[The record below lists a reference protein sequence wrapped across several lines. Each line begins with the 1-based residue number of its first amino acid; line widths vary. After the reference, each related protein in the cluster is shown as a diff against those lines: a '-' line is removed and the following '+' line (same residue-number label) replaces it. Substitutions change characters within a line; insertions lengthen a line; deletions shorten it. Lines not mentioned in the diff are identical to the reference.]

1 MSKRAFK
8 LHTNKAKPFKLT
20 GKTKWRS
27 ILWTGLI
34 LAAVL
39 AMVGFGLLQGKG
51 KISVR
56 DEIESGARA
65 LAAGNWRLA
74 DSLAR
79 DAIHKDTTSENAHML
94 LATSLSRQERYEEA
108 IASYRE
114 AIRLGRENPTSHLG
128 LGAALEGAARRSEA
142 ITEYR
147 RAVFLD
153 SSSAIGHY
161 HLGMALARENYRADA
176 IRELEKF
183 LRLSPKAPEKARVD
197 SVLARL
203 KQP

>member
-20 GKTKWRS
+20 GKTKWKS

-34 LAAVL
+34 LGAVL
-39 AMVGFGLLQGKG
+39 SMVAFGLLQGKG
-51 KISVR
+51 KILVR

-65 LAAGNWRLA
+65 LAAGNWSLA

-79 DAIHKDTTSENAHML
+79 DAIHKDPMSENAHLL
-94 LATSLSRQERYEEA
+94 LATSLSRQRRYEEA
-108 IASYRE
+108 IVSYRN
-114 AIRLGRENPTSHLG
+114 AIRVGRESPTSHLG
-128 LGAALEGAARRSEA
+128 LGAVLEGANRRGEA
-142 ITEYR
+142 VVEYR
-147 RAVFLD
+147 RSIVLD
-153 SSSAIGHY
+153 STFAMGHY
-161 HLGMALARENYRADA
+161 HLGMALAGENYRAEA
-176 IRELEKF
+176 IRELEEF

-197 SVLARL
+197 SVLTRL

>member
-8 LHTNKAKPFKLT
+8 LHTNKTKPFKLT
-20 GKTKWRS
+20 GKTKWKS

-39 AMVGFGLLQGKG
+39 AMVAFGLLQGKG

-56 DEIESGARA
+56 DEIENGARA
-65 LAAGNWRLA
+65 LALGNWSLA

-79 DAIHKDTTSENAHML
+79 DAIHKDPMSENAHLL
-94 LATSLSRQERYEEA
+94 LATSLSRQGRYEEA
-108 IASYRE
+108 IASYRN
-114 AIRLGRENPTSHLG
+114 AIRLGRESPTSHLG
-128 LGAALEGAARRSEA
+128 LGAALEGANRRPEA
-142 ITEYR
+142 ITEFR

-153 SSSAIGHY
+153 SSFAMGHY
-161 HLGMALARENYRADA
+161 HLGMALAGENYRAEA
-176 IRELEKF
+176 VRELEKF
-183 LRLSPKAPEKARVD
+183 IRLSPKAPEKARVD